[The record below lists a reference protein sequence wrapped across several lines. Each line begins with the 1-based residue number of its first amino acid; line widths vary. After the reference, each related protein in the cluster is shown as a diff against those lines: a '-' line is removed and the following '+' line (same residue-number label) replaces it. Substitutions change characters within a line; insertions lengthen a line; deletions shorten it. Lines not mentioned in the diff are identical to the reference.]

1 MSVSFEVKRNM
12 VLIRNSKTKLLDTND
27 AVKVLRDLLKIE
39 DEIDQEKEHF
49 YVIHL
54 DTRSVIKTVELV
66 SLGILNSAVVHP
78 RETFRRAVMEGAH
91 SIILAHN
98 HPSEDTNPS
107 EEDMK
112 MTRLMFDAGKIVGID
127 VLDHIVFGFK
137 SYFSFRNNVV
147 RYS

>member
-1 MSVSFEVKRNM
+1 M